1 VVSASAFLAPGKPKG
16 KKPCHRESR
25 NPDTQNLDVLG
36 NRKEKSRRNLDR
48 PSRETRGERSEFRES
63 SEILWTVG
71 STLSRTVDL
80 LHGSPYQNSE
90 ICMT

>member
-36 NRKEKSRRNLDR
+36 NRKEKFRMGLEC
-48 PSRETRGERSEFRES
+48 PSRETRGERSESGES
-63 SEILWTVG
+63 SKLSWTVG
-71 STLSRTVDL
+71 STLSRTIDL
-80 LHGSPYQNSE
+80 LHGSPYQNLE
-90 ICMT
+90 IYMT